1 MNLINAINGSEHGT
15 KKLTKSFS
23 NRLSIRLSFS
33 NIQDRGHAV
42 FEHDD
47 VRDGH
52 HDEIN
57 VLSLSA
63 AVRQLY

>member
-1 MNLINAINGSEHGT
+1 MVASLVKR

-23 NRLSIRLSFS
+23 NQLSIRLSFS
-33 NIQDRGHAV
+33 NILDRGHAV

-47 VRDGH
+47 ARDGH

-63 AVRQLY
+63 AVQQLY